1 MKRLLDISLSIAVL
15 VAASPVL
22 LVFILLVWLQDFKS
36 PFYTALRVGIGGRLF
51 RIIKLRS
58 MVVSAD
64 KIGATSTTAADSRI
78 TPIGYVMRRFKI
90 DEITQFWNVLT
101 GSMSVIG
108 PRPQVADN
116 VDTYTSE
123 EQRLLSV
130 KPGITDLA
138 SIVFS
143 DEGDILKDSADP
155 DLDYNRL
162 IRPWKSRLGLFCIDH
177 SSLALDM
184 RLVMLTAVAILNRPR
199 ALVGAQSLLKRLG
212 ADDDLIRVA
221 SRTEPLTPALPPGA
235 TQAAAAQGGV

>member
-1 MKRLLDISLSIAVL
+1 LFDIVISAFGLIV
-15 VAASPVL
+15 ASPA
-22 LVFILLVWLQDFKS
+22 LVPAIIAVWLQDRHS
-36 PFYTALRVGIGGRLF
+36 PFYVAPRVARGGGDF
-51 RIIKLRS
+51 AMVKIRS
-58 MVVSAD
+58 MVVDAD
-64 KIGATSTTAADSRI
+64 KTGVNSTSASDARI
-78 TPIGYVMRRFKI
+78 TKLGRFIRRYKL
-90 DEITQFWNVLT
+90 DEITQLWNVLK
-101 GSMSVIG
+101 GDMSLVG
-108 PRPQVADN
+108 PRPN
-116 VDTYTSE
+116 VRSETDLYTAE
-123 EQRLLSV
+123 ERRLLSV

-199 ALVGAQSLLKRLG
+199 ALMGAQSLLKRLG
-212 ADDDLIRVA
+212 ADDDLMRVA